1 MTANV
6 LYRKKELENRSKFP
20 EAFYKNGQTPERKD
34 GPQ

>member
-6 LYRKKELENRSKFP
+6 LYRKKELENRSNFP
-20 EAFYKNGQTPERKD
+20 ETFYKNGPERKD